1 MVVIEQNRDEQLRKL
16 ITIET
21 NCPKDK
27 LLSITYYGGQPLSK
41 GHVLDGLAEWIP
53 ELAGSEPGEDTSG
66 GDVEPDPL
74 IADACFMSYIK
85 KPAARHPKM
94 PTNAIGLTPRDYE
107 GSMSTLCAGCGHDSV
122 TAALIQAFFELAV
135 EPHRLVKISGIGCS
149 AKTPTYFVSEAH
161 GFNSVHGPHAFG
173 GRGRERG

>member
-1 MVVIEQNRDEQLRKL
+1 RVVVIEQNRDEQLRKL

-74 IADACFMSYIK
+74 IADAAS
-85 KPAARHPKM
+85 
-94 PTNAIGLTPRDYE
+94 
-107 GSMSTLCAGCGHDSV
+107 
-122 TAALIQAFFELAV
+122 
-135 EPHRLVKISGIGCS
+135 
-149 AKTPTYFVSEAH
+149 
-161 GFNSVHGPHAFG
+161 
-173 GRGRERG
+173 